1 MVVLPTLLT
10 RPAALNSHLE
20 KAGAEAQ
27 RGGAISHQDQG
38 VGTPANCTLG
48 SRRYSVVLAE
58 GHLVCAH
65 VYCYAANDACS
76 DLHDTPE

>member
-27 RGGAISHQDQG
+27 RGGAIGKSS
-38 VGTPANCTLG
+38 G
-48 SRRYSVVLAE
+48 SGRGHSGELHPWQYSVVLAE

-76 DLHDTPE
+76 DLQDTPE